1 MTINYNNNTIELTTA
16 EMKEAQKYGSDMYN
30 MVREARIDN
39 PGFKVKEVKAKK
51 NKSDFSDL
59 NMKTIKAYVE
69 KRGSDEQ
76 KANFKFISQKTI
88 NEDGEYVEAQSF
100 FEIKKWF
107 LNEYPDV
114 AKFGTIEIPS
124 EAQEEDKS
132 GEANSQNVIPM
143 PEAQPELKTA

>member
-51 NKSDFSDL
+51 SKSDFSDL
-59 NMKTIKAYVE
+59 NLKTIKAYVE

-107 LNEYPDV
+107 LNEFP
-114 AKFGTIEIPS
+114 EIKQARKDYREKVQKIY
-124 EAQEEDKS
+124 EA
-132 GEANSQNVIPM
+132 A
-143 PEAQPELKTA
+143 ELKATA

>member
-51 NKSDFSDL
+51 SKSDFSDL

-107 LNEYPDV
+107 LNEFP
-114 AKFGTIEIPS
+114 EIKQARKDYREKVQKIY
-124 EAQEEDKS
+124 EA
-132 GEANSQNVIPM
+132 A
-143 PEAQPELKTA
+143 ELKATA

>member
-51 NKSDFSDL
+51 SKSDFGTLD
-59 NMKTIKAYVE
+59 MKTINAYVE
-69 KRGSDEQ
+69 KHGSDEQ
-76 KANFKFISQKTI
+76 KANFKFLTTKTVT
-88 NEDGEYVEAQSF
+88 EDGEYHEAQSF

-107 LNEYPDV
+107 LNQ
-114 AKFGTIEIPS
+114 F
-124 EAQEEDKS
+124 
-132 GEANSQNVIPM
+132 
-143 PEAQPELKTA
+143 PELKKARKDYREKVQKIYEAAEAKACA

>member
-39 PGFKVKEVKAKK
+39 PGFKVKEVKTKK
-51 NKSDFSDL
+51 SKNDFSDL
-59 NMKTIKAYVE
+59 NLKTIKAYVE

-107 LNEYPDV
+107 LNQ
-114 AKFGTIEIPS
+114 F
-124 EAQEEDKS
+124 
-132 GEANSQNVIPM
+132 
-143 PEAQPELKTA
+143 PELKKARKDYREKVQKIYEAAEAKAEAVA

>member
-1 MTINYNNNTIELTTA
+1 MTINYEKKAIELTTA
-16 EMKEAQKYGSDMYN
+16 EMKEAKKFGSDMYK
-30 MVREARIDN
+30 MVCEVRRDYPNFE
-39 PGFKVKEVKAKK
+39 VKEVKTKK
-51 NKSDFSDL
+51 SKSDFSDL

-107 LNEYPDV
+107 LNEFP
-114 AKFGTIEIPS
+114 EIKQARKDYREKVQKIY
-124 EAQEEDKS
+124 EA
-132 GEANSQNVIPM
+132 A
-143 PEAQPELKTA
+143 ELKATA

>member
-107 LNEYPDV
+107 LNE
-114 AKFGTIEIPS
+114 FHEIKQARKDYREKVQKIY
-124 EAQEEDKS
+124 EA
-132 GEANSQNVIPM
+132 A
-143 PEAQPELKTA
+143 ELKATA